1 MGMWGLLSG
10 SLAGQDHCLYC
21 EFKGRAI
28 VWALQQCR
36 PTSWAMHSS
45 GAAGDSLTVQG
56 CWLCS
61 EVSWGLRLG
70 SAIIS
75 GPWKFHAT
83 LLAEW
88 CHWLDLAIGQGYQLV
103 SAIVPAW
110 VWSQA
115 VVHQNLSTGCC
126 KPHPSSPFLIPSGQA
141 LQTPPVSSMIQD
153 HTTLGE
159 LDIYLCLSS
168 HWRKCRLRLASWCGP
183 VKLGGRAMWME
194 YNSSSY
200 SSNVVFLELCCP
212 GGTSV

>member
-126 KPHPSSPFLIPSGQA
+126 KPHPISLLLSDLWWSSPADS
-141 LQTPPVSSMIQD
+141 
-153 HTTLGE
+153 
-159 LDIYLCLSS
+159 LS
-168 HWRKCRLRLASWCGP
+168 
-183 VKLGGRAMWME
+183 
-194 YNSSSY
+194 
-200 SSNVVFLELCCP
+200 ELCRARNRW
-212 GGTSV
+212 TSEGVGCLFCAFLPLEKS